1 MGDPSSPSSPP
12 GLVLAGGEN
21 LPAPSDA
28 PPPLLAGIACGKA
41 PPDKIQPFLAKSALF
56 KTCDKT
62 VVGKVA
68 TLLQGLECAEG
79 SELVTAGKVN
89 DGIGILFSGK
99 AQVLMPSPGGE
110 LIPVEDV
117 LPGDHFGEVSALLGR
132 PSPYFVI
139 AAESSRVLWLPATT
153 AQSLLANVP
162 AVGEAISR
170 RLSERVVT
178 FAGIERHPQPEV

>member
-21 LPAPSDA
+21 LPDASDA
-28 PPPLLAGIACGKA
+28 PPPLLDGIVRVKV

-79 SELVTAGKVN
+79 SELVTAGKIN

-99 AQVLMPSPGGE
+99 AQVLMPGPGGE
-110 LIPVEDV
+110 LIPVED
-117 LPGDHFGEVSALLGR
+117 
-132 PSPYFVI
+132 
-139 AAESSRVLWLPATT
+139 
-153 AQSLLANVP
+153 
-162 AVGEAISR
+162 
-170 RLSERVVT
+170 
-178 FAGIERHPQPEV
+178 